1 MNGKL
6 IIGLV
11 LSNPRA
17 IVPGKGKDRE
27 VSQLPGDFYQ
37 VFPQGDGNS
46 NALLR
51 NLERH
56 ASADHVIV
64 GQSFLLV
71 PRREIDRLG
80 PGAVVRIKPE
90 LTISEN
96 AKFHD
101 NKNR

>member
-11 LSNPRA
+11 LNNPRA

-37 VFPQGDGNS
+37 VFPRFDGAS
-46 NALLR
+46 WSLLR

-80 PGAVVRIKPE
+80 PGAVVRIKPD

-96 AKFHD
+96 AKFQT